1 MSKTILLYDTTLRDG
16 TQGEQVSLSA
26 EDKVRIAKKL
36 DSFGIHYIEGGWPG
50 SNPKDAR
57 FFELIKNVSFK
68 RSKVTAFG
76 STRRPDKS
84 VEEDNNINALL
95 RTETPVVTVFGKSW
109 DLHARRILGVTLRE
123 NCRMIRDTVAY
134 LKRQGREV
142 IYDAEHFFDGYKHNK
157 SHAMETVRAA
167 VDSGAD
173 FIVLCDT
180 NGGSMPAEIM
190 RITQEVAA
198 ELGCP
203 VGIHTHDDCGLALA
217 NSLAAVE
224 AGASMV
230 QGTVNGY
237 GERCGNA
244 DLISV
249 IGNLQLKMG
258 YECIE
263 ADNLR
268 RLTELSRYVSELANI
283 PPMSDR
289 PFVGKSAFAH
299 KGGVHVSAIMKEP
312 AAYEHIDPASVGNRR
327 RVLVSDLSGKS
338 NIEYKTQELGIK
350 LGGNGYTSRKI
361 VEEIKRLEDQG
372 YRFEAAEGSLELLIK
387 KVTGQFDEPFRLESL
402 RVSIEKNRSGPST
415 SQATIKISVGDD
427 YEITAAEGDGPVN
440 ALDNALRKALTKFYP
455 EVAEMGLVDF
465 KVRVIDGSDGTAAK
479 VRVQIESRDSKEIWT
494 TVGVSENIIEASW
507 QALVDSVQYKL
518 SKILNGKDEEETNMG
533 QVSSRKGEA
542 NAADPPFERDP
553 RPMLNG

>member
-1 MSKTILLYDTTLRDG
+1 MAREILLYDTTLRDG

-26 EDKVRIAKKL
+26 EDKIRIATKL

-57 FFELIKNVSFK
+57 FFEMAKKLNFHA
-68 RSKVTAFG
+68 SKITAFG
-76 STRRPDKS
+76 STRRPDLS
-84 VEEDNNINALL
+84 VEKDANIHALL
-95 RTETPVVTVFGKSW
+95 KTETQVVTVFGKSW
-109 DLHARRILGVTLRE
+109 DLHASRILGVTLQE
-123 NCRMIRDTVAY
+123 NCRMIEETVAY

-142 IYDAEHFFDGYKHNK
+142 IYDAEHFFDGYKQN
-157 SHAMETVRAA
+157 SSYAMETIKAA
-167 VDSGAD
+167 QEGGAD
-173 FIVLCDT
+173 MIVLCDT
-180 NGGSMPAEIM
+180 NGGSMPKEIEQIMAEA
-190 RITQEVAA
+190 VPN
-198 ELGCP
+198 LLVP
-203 VGIHTHDDCGLALA
+203 VGVHTHDDCGLAVA
-217 NSLAAVE
+217 NSLSAVE
-224 AGASMV
+224 AGATMV

-244 DLISV
+244 DLIAL

-258 YECIE
+258 YTCLEPNKIKQ
-263 ADNLR
+263 
-268 RLTELSRYVSELANI
+268 LTELSRYVSEVANI
-283 PPMSDR
+283 PPLSHR

-312 AAYEHIDPASVGNRR
+312 AAYEHIDPATVGNRR

-338 NIEYKTQELGIK
+338 NIEYKTRELGIK
-350 LGGNGYTSRKI
+350 LGGNGYTSEKI
-361 VEEIKRLEDQG
+361 VEEIKGLEDQG

-387 KVTGQFDEPFRLESL
+387 KVTGQFEEPFRLESL

-415 SQATIKISVGDD
+415 SQATIKISVGND

-455 EVAEMGLVDF
+455 QIREMGLVDF

-518 SKILNGKDEEETNMG
+518 SKILNGK
-533 QVSSRKGEA
+533 
-542 NAADPPFERDP
+542 
-553 RPMLNG
+553 